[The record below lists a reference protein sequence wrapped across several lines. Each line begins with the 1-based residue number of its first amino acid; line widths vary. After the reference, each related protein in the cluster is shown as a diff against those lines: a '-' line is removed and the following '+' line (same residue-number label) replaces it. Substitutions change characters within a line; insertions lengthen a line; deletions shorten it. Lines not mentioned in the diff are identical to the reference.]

1 MPTYSEL
8 ENKRIKEA
16 EKAASA
22 SAKVV
27 RALQATAYAAVTD
40 WLIGS
45 IETEEGRIKYTV
57 GNLGKV
63 STLVRILTR
72 FQREYQKTMLGSV
85 LDWAGRLFGL
95 NAEYFSTFEPAGKVE
110 SIDEAARRLTLQ
122 RWGYNVAT
130 KELIPGGYFE
140 SLFNNNKVGQSV
152 ASLVNQAI
160 AQKMPLAQ
168 FQRAFRSVFVGQPGQ
183 GMLERHWRTNSFDL
197 YQRIDRTANLIYAD
211 RLGLD
216 YAIYSGTLEEDSRA
230 WCIKHVNKVFS
241 RPEIDDWKNRTW
253 QGKNEIG
260 YDPYTDAGGHNCRHH
275 WSFISDEIAAHLR
288 PELKESQK

>member
-1 MPTYSEL
+1 MPTRTEL
-8 ENKRIKEA
+8 EKRRIKEA
-16 EKAASA
+16 EKAAA
-22 SAKVV
+22 ATNAVV
-27 RALQATAYAAVTD
+27 RGLQNAAYGLVID
-40 WLIGS
+40 WVVGT
-45 IETEEGRIKYTV
+45 IETENGRIKYTAS
-57 GNLGKV
+57 NLGKV
-63 STLVRILTR
+63 AGLFRAMSRW
-72 FQREYQKTMLGSV
+72 QKQYEKTMLGSV
-85 LDWAGRLFGL
+85 LDWAGRLLGL
-95 NAEYFSTFEPAGKVE
+95 NNDYFETFAEPTE
-110 SIDEAARRLTLQ
+110 SIAEAARRLTLQ
-122 RWGYNVAT
+122 RWGYNVNT

-140 SLFNNNKVGQSV
+140 SLFKNANIGQRV
-152 ASLVNQAI
+152 AALVNQAI
-160 AQKMPLAQ
+160 TQKMPLAQ
-168 FQRAFRSVFVGQPGQ
+168 FQRTFRQVFVGLPGQ

>member
-1 MPTYSEL
+1 
-8 ENKRIKEA
+8 
-16 EKAASA
+16 
-22 SAKVV
+22 
-27 RALQATAYAAVTD
+27 
-40 WLIGS
+40 
-45 IETEEGRIKYTV
+45 
-57 GNLGKV
+57 
-63 STLVRILTR
+63 
-72 FQREYQKTMLGSV
+72 
-85 LDWAGRLFGL
+85 
-95 NAEYFSTFEPAGKVE
+95 
-110 SIDEAARRLTLQ
+110 
-122 RWGYNVAT
+122 
-130 KELIPGGYFE
+130 
-140 SLFNNNKVGQSV
+140 
-152 ASLVNQAI
+152 
-160 AQKMPLAQ
+160 
-168 FQRAFRSVFVGQPGQ
+168 
-183 GMLERHWRTNSFDL
+183 MLERHWRTNSFDL